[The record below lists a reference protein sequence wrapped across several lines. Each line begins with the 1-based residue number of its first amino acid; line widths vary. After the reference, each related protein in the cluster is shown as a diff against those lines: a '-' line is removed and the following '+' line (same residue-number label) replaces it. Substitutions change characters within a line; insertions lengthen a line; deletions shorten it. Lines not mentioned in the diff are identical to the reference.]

1 MSDTLLSPKTIAER
15 YFTAPQNQL
24 INMLRSGLRRRG
36 RATSQHALAC
46 HRGITACTRYRAAV
60 VRALVQTLYKHLGAI
75 FFGGR
80 GGSTRARA
88 TETLFQL
95 LLPPLF
101 ASCLVDYLEI
111 EIQNTSTMTT
121 CFVEGKLCVVCR
133 STGGREG

>member
-60 VRALVQTLYKHLGAI
+60 VRALVQHYINTSAPYSLVA
-75 FFGGR
+75 GGEAQEHGQR
-80 GGSTRARA
+80 KPFSSCSFP
-88 TETLFQL
+88 LC
-95 LLPPLF
+95 LPL
-101 ASCLVDYLEI
+101 CLVDYLEI